1 MKDIQSLSTQKSS
14 EENAQ
19 PIPNIMQSFPYH
31 SVSAPNRNS
40 LLKALTSLPLEHFE
54 WATTPNS
61 TSKSELRW
69 DVVMRRLKTS
79 REYRSMASRD
89 RESSWAEVERL
100 SSWGDAPYS
109 HWYITKE
116 KSHINLDLC
125 RYTPPRMQIYV
136 TDDWCERIFG
146 FPHIERVHSSPPSHW
161 IRRSGE

>member
-31 SVSAPNRNS
+31 SVSTPNRNS

-69 DVVMRRLKTS
+69 DLVTRRLKTS

-125 RYTPPRMQIYV
+125 CLNVTSHARTREAPDSTPIGTVNDSSSCKQNTRTIS
-136 TDDWCERIFG
+136 RIWQ
-146 FPHIERVHSSPPSHW
+146 R
-161 IRRSGE
+161 